1 MAAIIGTF
9 RPSKRAHS
17 SRYSASL
24 GGPENSLMSAPVKK
38 LLPAQRRIDA
48 RARRCRRRPA
58 SSASRMP
65 ARAAAVIVLTGGL
78 STTMTAMSPWRCSST
93 MGLI

>member
-38 LLPAQRRIDA
+38 LLPAQRRMTA
-48 RARRCRRRPA
+48 RTAASAATA
-58 SSASRMP
+58 SSASRRP

-78 STTMTAMSPWRCSST
+78 STTMTAMSPWRCS
-93 MGLI
+93 